1 MIDICNDVEKALA
14 DILSYWT
21 NKMPDQVN
29 GGFIGKIDVFEQLDL
44 EAPKGAVLNARI
56 LWAFSAAFI
65 HTHNPV
71 YKEMADRAYRYIINH
86 FIDGKFGGVYW
97 TVTSEGKPLETKK
110 QIYALSFTIY
120 GLAEYYK
127 ITQDEDVLEAGVK
140 LFNAIETHSFDKD
153 RGGYFEAFNR
163 DWSPMEDLRLS
174 RKDVNEK
181 KTMNTHLH
189 ILEAY
194 TNLYKVNKDEQVHV
208 KIKGLLDS
216 FYKHIINPETMHLN
230 LFMNEE
236 WQVSG
241 SGISYGHD
249 IEASWLLLEAA
260 QLLGEQPLI
269 NQFKELAIRLTE
281 AAVQGLEKDGS
292 LIYEYFPESG
302 KFNKERHWWVQ
313 AEALVG
319 FLNAWELT
327 GKQEYFN
334 YFSSCWRFI
343 NQYIIDKEEGEWFWG
358 VDEDLL
364 IMKGEDKAGLWKCPY
379 HNARACI
386 EILNRLLNK
395 RIPSQPH

>member
-1 MIDICNDVEKALA
+1 MIDIRNDVEKALA

-21 NKMPDQVN
+21 NKMPDKVN
-29 GGFIGKIDVFEQLDL
+29 GGFIGRIDEFGSLDL

-65 HTHNPV
+65 HTDKLV
-71 YKEMADRAYRYIINH
+71 YKEMADRAYSYIINH
-86 FIDGKFGGVYW
+86 FIDEEFGGVYW
-97 TVTSEGKPLETKK
+97 TVTSKGKPLETKK

-120 GLAEYYK
+120 ALAEYYK
-127 ITQDEDVLEAGVK
+127 ITQYEEVLETALK
-140 LFNAIETHSFDKD
+140 LFNAIEIYSFDKI

-163 DWSPMEDLRLS
+163 DWSQMEDLRLS
-174 RKDVNEK
+174 SKDVNEK

-194 TNLYKVNKDEQVHV
+194 TNLYMVSRDEQVYV
-208 KIKGLLDS
+208 KIKGLLNS
-216 FYKHIINPETMHLN
+216 FYKHIINRETMHLN

-260 QLLGEQPLI
+260 QLLGEQEVI
-269 NQFKELAIRLTE
+269 DQFKELAIRLTE
-281 AAVQGLEKDGS
+281 AAVEGLEKDGS
-292 LIYEYFPESG
+292 LIYEYFPESS

-327 GKQEYFN
+327 GKQDYFN
-334 YFSSCWRFI
+334 YFSSCWKFI
-343 NQYIIDKEEGEWFWG
+343 DQYIVDKEEGEWFWG
-358 VDEDLL
+358 VNEDLT

-379 HNARACI
+379 HNTRACI
-386 EILNRLLNK
+386 ETLKRLAD
-395 RIPSQPH
+395 

>member
-1 MIDICNDVEKALA
+1 MIDICNDVEKVLA

-21 NKMPDQVN
+21 NKMPDKVN
-29 GGFIGKIDVFEQLDL
+29 GGFIGRIDEFECLDHD
-44 EAPKGAVLNARI
+44 APKGAVLNARI

-65 HTHNPV
+65 HTDKPV
-71 YKEMADRAYRYIINH
+71 YKEMADRAYSYIINH
-86 FIDGKFGGVYW
+86 FIDEEFAGVYW
-97 TVTSEGKPLETKK
+97 TVTSGGKPLETKK

-127 ITQDEDVLEAGVK
+127 ITQDHDVLKTAVR
-140 LFNAIETHSFDKD
+140 LFSAIETCSFDKD

-174 RKDVNEK
+174 SKDINEK

-194 TNLYKVNKDEQVHV
+194 TNLYKVHKDKQVYV

-230 LFMNEE
+230 LFMNEQ

-260 QLLGEQPLI
+260 EVLGEQQLI
-269 NQFKELAIRLTE
+269 NQFKECLYVFH
-281 AAVQGLEKDGS
+281 VQ
-292 LIYEYFPESG
+292 
-302 KFNKERHWWVQ
+302 
-313 AEALVG
+313 
-319 FLNAWELT
+319 
-327 GKQEYFN
+327 
-334 YFSSCWRFI
+334 
-343 NQYIIDKEEGEWFWG
+343 
-358 VDEDLL
+358 
-364 IMKGEDKAGLWKCPY
+364 
-379 HNARACI
+379 
-386 EILNRLLNK
+386 
-395 RIPSQPH
+395 

>member
-1 MIDICNDVEKALA
+1 MMDIRNDVEKALA

-29 GGFIGKIDVFEQLDL
+29 GGFIGRIDEFECLDL
-44 EAPKGAVLNARI
+44 EAPKGVVLNARI

-65 HTHNPV
+65 HTDKPV
-71 YKEMADRAYRYIINH
+71 YKEMADRAYNYIINH
-86 FIDGKFGGVYW
+86 FIDEEFGGVYW

-110 QIYALSFTIY
+110 QIYALSFAIY
-120 GLAEYYK
+120 GLTEYYK
-127 ITQDEDVLEAGVK
+127 ITQDEGVLEMALK
-140 LFNAIETHSFDKD
+140 LFNAIETYSFDKIK
-153 RGGYFEAFNR
+153 GGYFEAFNR
-163 DWSPMEDLRLS
+163 DWSQMEDLRLS
-174 RKDVNEK
+174 SKDINEK

-194 TNLYKVNKDEQVHV
+194 TNLYKVNRNEQVYV

-230 LFMNEE
+230 LFMNEQ

-241 SGISYGHD
+241 SGVSYGHD

-260 QLLGEQPLI
+260 QALGEQQVI
-269 NQFKELAIRLTE
+269 DQFKELAIELTE

-292 LIYEYFPESG
+292 LLYEYFPEYG

-327 GKQEYFN
+327 GKQDYFN
-334 YFSSCWRFI
+334 YFSSCWNFI

-358 VDEDLL
+358 VNEDLT
-364 IMKGEDKAGLWKCPY
+364 IIKGEDKAGLWKCPY
-379 HNARACI
+379 HNTRACI
-386 EILNRLLNK
+386 ETLKRLAD
-395 RIPSQPH
+395 